1 MRMKPDRRPHKTSTV
16 PALRARI
23 RALADPVQG
32 TQSQRFF
39 RTAPGEYGE
48 GDRFLGIRVPALRAL
63 VQEFRDLPWEEA
75 TLLLHSEWHEERLVA
90 LLLWVQAHSRAEEPI
105 RSAIHRTYL
114 EHLFWVNNWDLV
126 DASAEHLLGPHL
138 PPGGGRLLT
147 RLAASGSLWERRV
160 AMIATL
166 YGIRRGEFGAALRMA
181 KRLRGDPHDL
191 IHKAVGWML
200 REVGKRDLATE
211 RAFLDE
217 HAAHL
222 PRTALRYA
230 IERFPEPVRRHYLQ
244 LGRR

>member
-1 MRMKPDRRPHKTSTV
+1 MS
-16 PALRARI
+16 ALRTRI
-23 RALADPVQG
+23 RALADPVRG

-39 RTAPGEYGE
+39 RTGPGEYGE
-48 GDRFLGIRVPALRAL
+48 GDQFLGIRVPVLRAL
-63 VQEFRDLPWEEA
+63 VKEFRNLPWEEA
-75 TLLLHSEWHEERLVA
+75 TLLLHSEWHEERLLA
-90 LLLWVQAHSRAEEPI
+90 LLLWVQAHSRAEEAI
-105 RSAIHRTYL
+105 RVAIHRAYL
-114 EHLFWVNNWDLV
+114 EHLSWVNNWDLV
-126 DASAEHLLGPHL
+126 DASAEYLVGPHL

-147 RLAASGSLWERRV
+147 RLADSASLWERRI
-160 AMIATL
+160 AMIATF

-217 HAAHL
+217 HAEHL

-230 IERFPEPVRRHYLQ
+230 IERFPEPMRLQYLR
-244 LGRR
+244 LGRQ